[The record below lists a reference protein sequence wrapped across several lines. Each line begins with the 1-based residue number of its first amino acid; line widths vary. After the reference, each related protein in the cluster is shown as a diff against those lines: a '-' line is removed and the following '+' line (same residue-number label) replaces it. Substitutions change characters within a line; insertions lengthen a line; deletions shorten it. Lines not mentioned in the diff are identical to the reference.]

1 MSTVCNPG
9 PAGRTGFMLDTQRL
23 DVLKA
28 ARDCVIYH
36 DGPLGED
43 RDWNLSLYGNRR
55 TGELFVE
62 LTNGAAS
69 HVRGF
74 MSSAPE
80 MSAEERTE
88 GIVWPDL
95 VEAFAL
101 ARELHRAAAYG
112 GFGA

>member
-9 PAGRTGFMLDTQRL
+9 PAGRTGVIPDEQRL
-23 DVLKA
+23 AVLKT

-43 RDWNLSLYGNRR
+43 RAWSLSLYGNRR

-62 LTNGAAS
+62 VTNGTAS
-69 HVRGF
+69 QVRGF

-80 MSAEERTE
+80 MTADERTE

-101 ARELHRAAAYG
+101 ARELHRAAEYG
-112 GFGA
+112 GCGV

>member
-9 PAGRTGFMLDTQRL
+9 PAGRTGVIHDAQRL
-23 DVLKA
+23 DVLKT

-43 RDWNLSLYGNRR
+43 PEWSLSLYGNRR

-62 LTNGAAS
+62 VTNGTVTL
-69 HVRGF
+69 VRGF

-80 MSAEERTE
+80 MTADERTE